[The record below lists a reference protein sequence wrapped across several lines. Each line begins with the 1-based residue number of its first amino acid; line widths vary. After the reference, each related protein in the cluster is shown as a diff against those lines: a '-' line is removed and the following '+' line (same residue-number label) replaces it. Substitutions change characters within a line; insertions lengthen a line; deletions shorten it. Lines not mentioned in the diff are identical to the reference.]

1 MRSKPGFDF
10 RLPLVAAA
18 LALFPALGLAASGG
32 TSYGYAKVIEGAP
45 AGLRVSDLLATK
57 QDDSLLHVQ
66 ADLVNTNSGNR
77 QVYYRFEWLDRD
89 GFTVWDD
96 EPWKPMI
103 VYGNQK
109 QTISVV
115 SPTFKATDF
124 RLIVQ
129 SPGKAAN

>member
-1 MRSKPGFDF
+1 MRSKPGFVF
-10 RLPLVAAA
+10 RLPLIAAA

-32 TSYGYAKVIEGAP
+32 ASYGYAKVIEDAP

-66 ADLVNTNSGNR
+66 ADLINTNSGNR